1 MTVGFTQGHRVVGSA
16 KLVGWDRWRFAAPAH
31 HDFSMFFNGGP
42 ALEAS
47 WSHPTLKKAMALPKQ
62 RGSMRSGAVCTIPD
76 VCSRFCPSHFEDSPP
91 CDGLFPPSEFLP

>member
-47 WSHPTLKKAMALPKQ
+47 WSHPTLKKAMAL
-62 RGSMRSGAVCTIPD
+62 GFTASGFATARLSSKLRPVEEP
-76 VCSRFCPSHFEDSPP
+76 
-91 CDGLFPPSEFLP
+91 